1 MALLRES
8 GGFSKTVNVA
18 FVACSEYGTFSVLY
32 GSLTKIELEK
42 WRKKK
47 GKKVP
52 ETEYSSF
59 EVASISNKNNKSAST
74 PKLFPSGF
82 EPSEWIYFFEE
93 SDGKFVVDSEGS
105 EEIPIVEEDDGSF
118 DLGEDEE
125 EGEEEGDLEE
135 EDYEEDSEEAEFTDG
150 MCLYDESDD
159 LEVKVLEEDL
169 EEGDEEEDLEE
180 EEEDLEEEYPEEE
193 E

>member
-59 EVASISNKNNKSAST
+59 QVASISSKNNKSAST

-118 DLGEDEE
+118 GLEDP
-125 EGEEEGDLEE
+125 EGEEEGDEEGDLEEE

-150 MCLYDESDD
+150 MCLYDESD
-159 LEVKVLEEDL
+159 EQV
-169 EEGDEEEDLEE
+169 LEE
-180 EEEDLEEEYPEEE
+180 EEEEGEGEEEDYPEEE